1 MKTLPLLAS
10 LLMLLGGT
18 SIPVA
23 AENPSQSSQVPVIQG
38 TCIVSGKVNDAATGK
53 HLEFAFISLINSSIS
68 NVTKSDGVFTL
79 KIPLSRMTPAGS
91 IIVGYMGYRSTKIC
105 AADFKEGKFMR
116 ISLQPSAFSLDA
128 LHIYPN
134 DPDAIFDMVFAR
146 NNIIKNYP
154 TEQEGLQGFYREII
168 RKGRKF
174 GSVTEAVLDIS
185 KPSYSGFNTNDNV
198 AIDIVNDPFVGT
210 TLEAA
215 HDYYNFSFGI
225 PVEWNGKSI
234 VVIHFS
240 QKDTTEVLYSGDLYV
255 DKATLSLVKATF
267 NMNVDN
273 SKYSWREFVR
283 HLPPDVSV
291 KAERADFTV
300 NYKVVGDKLRFDYS
314 HIELDFSVKYADQWL
329 RSKYSVVSELAITDY
344 NNPKALKIPFG
355 QRIRMK
361 DELGTKVKDFSNPDF
376 WGDYNIIEP
385 DASLQSVLKKVVRQL
400 RRQEND

>member
-1 MKTLPLLAS
+1 MKDTVMMSMQGGPLANLS
-10 LLMLLGGT
+10 L
-18 SIPVA
+18 
-23 AENPSQSSQVPVIQG
+23 
-38 TCIVSGKVNDAATGK
+38 
-53 HLEFAFISLINSSIS
+53 
-68 NVTKSDGVFTL
+68 
-79 KIPLSRMTPAGS
+79 
-91 IIVGYMGYRSTKIC
+91 
-105 AADFKEGKFMR
+105 
-116 ISLQPSAFSLDA
+116 
-128 LHIYPN
+128 
-134 DPDAIFDMVFAR
+134 
-146 NNIIKNYP
+146 
-154 TEQEGLQGFYREII
+154 
-168 RKGRKF
+168 
-174 GSVTEAVLDIS
+174 
-185 KPSYSGFNTNDNV
+185 
-198 AIDIVNDPFVGT
+198 DIVNDPFVGT